1 MQNFHFDDSFSRSR
15 ILSLVRYGKRFD
27 TNTPEEHILE
37 ALAFR
42 LRWNLNLLMAQWVDM
57 KVLESISH
65 ASLSWFFDSLGA
77 VRRISSHDQ
86 PQVRWSHTEMRSACD
101 FLSFHVNPLSPLEG
115 YSRQKHFNRHILSK
129 LSKCPNFI
137 VTKDKIKDAKAKDF
151 RLQYFR
157 KGTLI
162 TSGQDPLR
170 KLIFVKNGS
179 CQVMRK
185 MANTLTDQR

>member
-1 MQNFHFDDSFSRSR
+1 MHSFCFDDSFSRSR
-15 ILSLVRYGKRFD
+15 ILSLVRHGKRFD

-37 ALAFR
+37 ALALR

-57 KVLESISH
+57 KALENISH
-65 ASLSWFFDSLGA
+65 VSCFFDSLGA
-77 VRRISSHDQ
+77 VRRISSLDQ
-86 PQVRWSHTEMRSACD
+86 PQVRWSHTDMRSARD
-101 FLSFHVNPLSPLEG
+101 FLSFHVYPLSPLEG
-115 YSRQKHFNRHILSK
+115 YSLQKHFNRHILSK

-137 VTKDKIKDAKAKDF
+137 VSKDKIKDAKAKDF